1 MLDSGAVMKH
11 LSMRLTVLLLG
22 GLPLAAAALDY
33 GPNRPLLA
41 AENGAPQ
48 LPGARAQAASPGA
61 LPSPD
66 TTEASVDETPDSSAA
81 ALRVAPSAASP
92 AAPAALPRS
101 HGPSASNKPATATQG
116 KAAVPSD
123 PASWRSLLPGS
134 IQ

>member
-1 MLDSGAVMKH
+1 MKH
-11 LSMRLTVLLLG
+11 LSMWLTVLLLG
-22 GLPLAAAALDY
+22 GLPLVAAALDY

-48 LPGARAQAASPGA
+48 LPGARTQAAAPGA

-66 TTEASVDETPDSSAA
+66 ITEASVDETPDSPAA
-81 ALRVAPSAASP
+81 ALRMTPSAASP
-92 AAPAALPRS
+92 AAPAALPRG
-101 HGPSASNKPATATQG
+101 HGTSASNKPAAATRA
-116 KAAVPSD
+116 KAAAPSD

>member
-1 MLDSGAVMKH
+1 MKH
-11 LSMRLTVLLLG
+11 LSMWLTVLLLG

-48 LPGARAQAASPGA
+48 LPGARTQAAAPGA
-61 LPSPD
+61 WPSPD
-66 TTEASVDETPDSSAA
+66 ITEASVDETPDSPAA
-81 ALRVAPSAASP
+81 ALRMTPSAASP
-92 AAPAALPRS
+92 AAPAALPRG
-101 HGPSASNKPATATQG
+101 HGTSASNKPAAATRA
-116 KAAVPSD
+116 KAAAPSD

>member
-1 MLDSGAVMKH
+1 MKH
-11 LSMRLTVLLLG
+11 LSMWLTVLLLG

-48 LPGARAQAASPGA
+48 LPGARAQAAAPGT
-61 LPSPD
+61 LRSPD
-66 TTEASVDETPDSSAA
+66 ITEASIDETPDSPAP
-81 ALRVAPSAASP
+81 ALRMTPSAASSP
-92 AAPAALPRS
+92 AAPALPRS
-101 HGPSASNKPATATQG
+101 HGPSASNKPATAAQAKT
-116 KAAVPSD
+116 AVQSD